1 MKRTS
6 RCLFVDWKA
15 LNGAAHGKRK
25 LIIREN
31 DKHMFTCPVKLCLHG
46 DFKSTR
52 GLRKHIDNKHQWYYY
67 FDEQPAI
74 KREDIDD
81 FQPAKKKVCTSS
93 KPAFS
98 LIEGIGQDFLAW
110 LCTTCGGGK
119 NEKEAR
125 QTGNRVMKFFMQAVG
140 NNESD
145 NELSNEF
152 VDCCLGS
159 PTIIIDFLKTLETEW
174 KLSSSASLNYVK
186 GIGDMVDFRKSQ
198 GLTDNNL
205 RRFTITE
212 VYLRRARQNLRKK
225 KNIECSRNIDLE
237 TLISRDSW
245 ASIEE
250 MEEVIP
256 FHIKSFKTVI
266 AKCAGDSE
274 SVSRNELVF
283 CIRFITTL
291 LFLRVKCS
299 RPMSFQFL
307 SVQMI
312 NKARMNNGFID
323 QTEFKTA
330 SKYLFD
336 TLILTD
342 DVLQMIDLY
351 LEHVRPR
358 LQPTCEYLLVSTNGS
373 QYQSLTS
380 AMVMLVHQAIG
391 KNINPTRYRQIIET
405 ESSDR
410 LTLDEQRVISEDQ
423 KHSSR
428 VAKVYYKKKQSRL
441 VAIGGK
447 QCMDKM
453 TEKSRV
459 GTKSNLVALYN
470 EMATNF
476 DENVLETS
484 RRIIE
489 NDSLPS
495 TSTGVSSVYTRRQ
508 SVEKM
513 IDPIEKDPY
522 EAVNSSFERE
532 TDMTVTTGRLE
543 SIVYNN
549 EMEVNDEVA
558 TGSKAKKSGTARNAR
573 FTPEEDRFLKADIE
587 KHGKK
592 AWSLILKDKLFRF
605 HETRTRDSLRMRA
618 DSVAFKKNYT

>member
-1 MKRTS
+1 
-6 RCLFVDWKA
+6 
-15 LNGAAHGKRK
+15 
-25 LIIREN
+25 
-31 DKHMFTCPVKLCLHG
+31 
-46 DFKSTR
+46 
-52 GLRKHIDNKHQWYYY
+52 
-67 FDEQPAI
+67 
-74 KREDIDD
+74 
-81 FQPAKKKVCTSS
+81 
-93 KPAFS
+93 
-98 LIEGIGQDFLAW
+98 
-110 LCTTCGGGK
+110 
-119 NEKEAR
+119 
-125 QTGNRVMKFFMQAVG
+125 MKFFMQAVG
-140 NNESD
+140 DNESD
-145 NELSNEF
+145 NELSSEF

-174 KLSSSASLNYVK
+174 NLSSSASFNYVK
-186 GIGDMVDFRKSQ
+186 GIGDMVNFRKSQ

-266 AKCAGDSE
+266 AKCAGGCE

-307 SVQMI
+307 TVQMI

-342 DVLQMIDLY
+342 DVIQMIDLY

-358 LQPTCEYLLVSTNGS
+358 LQPTCDYLLVSTNGT
-373 QYQSLTS
+373 QYQSITS

-423 KHSSR
+423 KHSST

-459 GTKSNLVALYN
+459 GIKSNLVALYN

-489 NDSLPS
+489 DNSLTS
-495 TSTGVSSVYTRRQ
+495 TSALSSVYKSGQLRGQT
-508 SVEKM
+508 
-513 IDPIEKDPY
+513 IDPIENDPY

-543 SIVYNN
+543 SIVHNN
-549 EMEVNDEVA
+549 EMGVNEDVA
-558 TGSKAKKSGTARNAR
+558 TSSKAKKSGTARNAR
-573 FTPEEDRFLKADIE
+573 FTAEEDRYLKAGIE

-592 AWSLILKDKLFRF
+592 AWSLILKDKLFHF
-605 HETRTRDSLRMRA
+605 HVTRTRDSLRMRA
-618 DSVAFKKNYT
+618 DSVAFKKNHTQKN

>member
-1 MKRTS
+1 
-6 RCLFVDWKA
+6 
-15 LNGAAHGKRK
+15 
-25 LIIREN
+25 
-31 DKHMFTCPVKLCLHG
+31 
-46 DFKSTR
+46 
-52 GLRKHIDNKHQWYYY
+52 
-67 FDEQPAI
+67 
-74 KREDIDD
+74 
-81 FQPAKKKVCTSS
+81 
-93 KPAFS
+93 
-98 LIEGIGQDFLAW
+98 
-110 LCTTCGGGK
+110 
-119 NEKEAR
+119 
-125 QTGNRVMKFFMQAVG
+125 
-140 NNESD
+140 
-145 NELSNEF
+145 
-152 VDCCLGS
+152 
-159 PTIIIDFLKTLETEW
+159 
-174 KLSSSASLNYVK
+174 
-186 GIGDMVDFRKSQ
+186 
-198 GLTDNNL
+198 
-205 RRFTITE
+205 
-212 VYLRRARQNLRKK
+212 
-225 KNIECSRNIDLE
+225 
-237 TLISRDSW
+237 
-245 ASIEE
+245 
-250 MEEVIP
+250 
-256 FHIKSFKTVI
+256 
-266 AKCAGDSE
+266 
-274 SVSRNELVF
+274 
-283 CIRFITTL
+283 
-291 LFLRVKCS
+291 
-299 RPMSFQFL
+299 MSFQFL
-307 SVQMI
+307 TVQMI
-312 NKARMNNGFID
+312 NKARTNNGFID

-342 DVLQMIDLY
+342 DVLKMIDLY

-495 TSTGVSSVYTRRQ
+495 TSGPSTVYTSGQ
-508 SVEKM
+508 SVEKT
-513 IDPIEKDPY
+513 IDPIENDPY

-532 TDMTVTTGRLE
+532 TDMTVTTDRLE

-549 EMEVNDEVA
+549 GMEVNEDVP
-558 TGSKAKKSGTARNAR
+558 TSSKAKKSARNAR
-573 FTPEEDRFLKADIE
+573 FTVEEDRFLKAGIE

-592 AWSLILKDKLFRF
+592 AWSLILKDKQF
-605 HETRTRDSLRMRA
+605 HFHGTRTRDALRMRA
-618 DSVAFKKNYT
+618 DSVAFKKSYTQKI